1 MKRGEVWW
9 HEPPDEKPRP
19 VLVLTRDDV
28 ISRALDVVAMP
39 ASRTAHDWLTEVE
52 VGPED
57 GMPTTSFLVAENTLS
72 AERWGRRR
80 AVADPRSEA
89 CSASHCISKDERLPT
104 GKVGMGVGTDQ
115 APVFLAGG
123 LAEAPAAQATSR
135 ERARQD
141 LNL

>member
-1 MKRGEVWW
+1 MRRGEVWW

-28 ISRALDVVAMP
+28 IARTLDVVAMP

-72 AERWGRRR
+72 AEKVYLTQRITTLDVAKIDAVCGALR
-80 AVADPRSEA
+80 AATN
-89 CSASHCISKDERLPT
+89 CS
-104 GKVGMGVGTDQ
+104 
-115 APVFLAGG
+115 
-123 LAEAPAAQATSR
+123 
-135 ERARQD
+135 
-141 LNL
+141 

>member
-1 MKRGEVWW
+1 MRRGEVWW

-19 VLVLTRDDV
+19 VLVLTRGDV

-72 AERWGRRR
+72 AEKAYLTQRITELGAVKMDAVCR
-80 AVADPRSEA
+80 ALS
-89 CSASHCISKDERLPT
+89 T
-104 GKVGMGVGTDQ
+104 
-115 APVFLAGG
+115 
-123 LAEAPAAQATSR
+123 ATSCG
-135 ERARQD
+135 
-141 LNL
+141 